1 MGTHVAQRVPEE
13 WQSMIGHAPSR
24 FSLPPHVLPLVL
36 TVVTVVPD
44 ARRHLRTS
52 KSTCSSRAVGVPM
65 PKRERDEAVADLSST
80 IFSAMLEEI
89 LMDVVQ
95 QSHKEIARS
104 RAVCDEYSCGAVH
117 VPGSSN
123 NASGS
128 RIPTPT
134 GEARPGDGNSPMA
147 TGSNTPVNGSNGTV
161 YFECLECKRQVASN
175 RFATHL
181 SGCMGLNNR
190 RGAARNASA
199 KSKLGNELGKSGSP
213 RLVSE
218 ATEYF
223 DDPKPAPK
231 KGKSKAKKDDSLN
244 SNGKRTGSPSV
255 SPTKKPTKK
264 AKVTGSPAA
273 AGRVKADS
281 ESPVMSHLLP
291 PGPNASRVPSKLRA
305 SSTVSSLHR
314 ERRSSSPDSPARLSS
329 PAHSISTQAS
339 TAMRSPVVTNS
350 TLKSRQANGKGRGAP
365 APPRIPSP
373 PRPPPPVPVIKR
385 AETDYLIDVE
395 GGDETG
401 SSTDTDSD

>member
-1 MGTHVAQRVPEE
+1 MQ
-13 WQSMIGHAPSR
+13 
-24 FSLPPHVLPLVL
+24 
-36 TVVTVVPD
+36 
-44 ARRHLRTS
+44 
-52 KSTCSSRAVGVPM
+52 
-65 PKRERDEAVADLSST
+65 SST

-104 RAVCDEYSCGAVH
+104 RAVCDVCHTRCGA
-117 VPGSSN
+117 GSWV
-123 NASGS
+123 SGS

-264 AKVTGSPAA
+264 AKVTA

>member
-1 MGTHVAQRVPEE
+1 
-13 WQSMIGHAPSR
+13 
-24 FSLPPHVLPLVL
+24 
-36 TVVTVVPD
+36 
-44 ARRHLRTS
+44 
-52 KSTCSSRAVGVPM
+52 M
-65 PKRERDEAVADLSST
+65 PKRERDEAVAELSST
-80 IFSAMLEEI
+80 IFTAMLEEI

-104 RAVCDEYSCGAVH
+104 RAVCDVCHTRCCSVH

-134 GEARPGDGNSPMA
+134 GEARLADGNSPSA
-147 TGSNTPVNGSNGTV
+147 TGTNTPVNGKDGTV
-161 YFECLECKRQVASN
+161 LFECLECKRQVASN

-199 KSKLGNELGKSGSP
+199 KAKLGTELGKSGSP
-213 RLVSE
+213 RLASE
-218 ATEYF
+218 IADYL

-231 KGKSKAKKDDSLN
+231 GKGKSKAKKDDSALN
-244 SNGKRTGSPSV
+244 ANGKRTGSPSV

-264 AKVTGSPAA
+264 AKTT
-273 AGRVKADS
+273 AGRVKGDP
-281 ESPVMSHLLP
+281 ESPVMNHLLP

-314 ERRSSSPDSPARLSS
+314 EQRSSSPDSPTRLSS

-339 TAMRSPVVTNS
+339 TVIRSPAIS
-350 TLKSRQANGKGRGAP
+350 SATLKSKQTNGRGRGAP

-373 PRPPPPVPVIKR
+373 PRPPPPVPIIKR
-385 AETDYLIDVE
+385 AETDYLLDVE

>member
-1 MGTHVAQRVPEE
+1 
-13 WQSMIGHAPSR
+13 
-24 FSLPPHVLPLVL
+24 
-36 TVVTVVPD
+36 
-44 ARRHLRTS
+44 
-52 KSTCSSRAVGVPM
+52 M
-65 PKRERDEAVADLSST
+65 PKRERDEAVAELSST
-80 IFSAMLEEI
+80 IFTAMLEEI

-104 RAVCDEYSCGAVH
+104 RAVCDVCHTRCGAVH

-128 RIPTPT
+128 RIQTPT
-134 GEARPGDGNSPMA
+134 GEARLADGNSPSA
-147 TGSNTPVNGSNGTV
+147 TGANTPVSGKDGTV

-199 KSKLGNELGKSGSP
+199 KAKLGAELGKSGSP
-213 RLVSE
+213 RLASE
-218 ATEYF
+218 ATEYL
-223 DDPKPAPK
+223 DDPKPTPK
-231 KGKSKAKKDDSLN
+231 GKGKSKAKKDDSTLN
-244 SNGKRTGSPSV
+244 ANGKRNGSPSV

-264 AKVTGSPAA
+264 AKTT
-273 AGRVKADS
+273 D
-281 ESPVMSHLLP
+281 SPVLNYLLP

-314 ERRSSSPDSPARLSS
+314 EQRSSSPDSPTRLSS
-329 PAHSISTQAS
+329 PARSISTQAS
-339 TAMRSPVVTNS
+339 TVIRSPAIS
-350 TLKSRQANGKGRGAP
+350 SATLKSKQANGRGRGAP

-373 PRPPPPVPVIKR
+373 PRPAPPVPVIKR